1 MTALEMAGPVEPPV
15 LEEGD
20 EIAPGYTVIEL
31 LSRGSAL
38 DVYEVWS
45 EERLCSC
52 VAKTIR
58 PDRVDVARVTH
69 RLLQE
74 GWLLREL
81 AHPHLARAFETVET
95 PVPVVVLE
103 TDVGL
108 TLEEIVD
115 ERRRRLPVPDLCH
128 LGRQLA
134 SALHYLHQQGYVHL
148 DVRPGNV
155 MANGGVATLI
165 DLSIARQPGRVRRG
179 YGTQEYMAPE
189 QARGELVTTATDVW
203 GLGATL
209 FEATT
214 GVAPFAPLDD
224 TERVAFAAGA
234 FLQLERPAPSVADLR
249 ARVPRAFSDL
259 LESCRA
265 PSPDDRPS
273 VRRVHDGLGEVLEDL
288 GH

>member
-224 TERVAFAAGA
+224 TERVAFASGA
-234 FLQLERPAPSVADLR
+234 FLQLERPAPPVADLR

-259 LESCRA
+259 LESCLA

>member
-259 LESCRA
+259 LESCLA